1 MLISKHFKKSKK
13 IRKLFAEKKMATNF
27 IKNKK
32 KIFKIKEEIKI
43 RIKIKLNN
51 NNIKI

>member
-32 KIFKIKEEIKI
+32 KRKIFKIKEEKKI
-43 RIKIKLNN
+43 NN